1 MRIAHVVTLLSPDG
15 AYGGPVRVAVNQ
27 LTALA
32 ERGHDVTLFA
42 TYRGYDTAPTSI
54 GDIPVVA
61 FPARTRI
68 PGTGFAGLGS
78 SHLTKEIRRR
88 AADFDVVHVHLARD
102 LVTLPAARAAQRA
115 GVPVFLQTHGMID
128 RSSNPL
134 AGPLDALLTRPV
146 LHGASSV
153 FYLTGR
159 ERDDLIAVG
168 APESKLEHLVNG
180 VPDPAPLARVESS
193 GVDVLFLAR
202 LHERKRPAHF
212 VRAAIALACE
222 FPAVTFSLVGPD
234 EGEGDAVRRLI
245 ADSGVGDRIRWEGAL
260 APELTLER
268 MTRSALYVLPSVDE
282 PFPMSVLEAASLG
295 LPVIVTDSCGLAP
308 AIEAAGAGAVVGP
321 TLDDLVGGMRALLK
335 DTHTGNVAGGNARV
349 MVRQNH
355 SMAEVARA
363 ISTAYE
369 QAITVH
375 PGPVVR

>member
-78 SHLTKEIRRR
+78 SRLTKEIRRR

-212 VRAAIALACE
+212 VRAAIALASE

-234 EGEGDAVRRLI
+234 EGEGNAVRRLI

-268 MTRSALYVLPSVDE
+268 MTHSALYVLPSVDE

-308 AIEAAGAGAVVGP
+308 EIEAAGAGAVVDSSLNSLVSAMRTCLDEHGP
-321 TLDDLVGGMRALLK
+321 GGQ
-335 DTHTGNVAGGNARV
+335 TGAKAR
-349 MVRQNH
+349 Q
-355 SMAEVARA
+355 MAANSFAMSAVSARLA
-363 ISTAYE
+363 ERYGS
-369 QAITVH
+369 
-375 PGPVVR
+375 PLR